1 MPCSRCLILQ
11 VTCIFFLSPG
21 TKGFKDPEL
30 FALKIQNYVQKGIT
44 MTCQPKGNKK
54 R

>member
-1 MPCSRCLILQ
+1 MLQ
-11 VTCIFFLSPG
+11 VPNSAGDLYFFLSPG

-44 MTCQPKGNKK
+44 MTCQPKGSKK